1 MGRSIQLYHFRGF
14 SLSEVWVEYHCL
26 AVYLLFDLLFSGV
39 TIKLCNAN
47 RLQTPEDKTFYT
59 EEDFRDFLA
68 RRGWTFL
75 REYGGY
81 RNVESLDDLRR
92 GAIYQGMRS
101 LGDWFCSI
109 CLGKACSV
117 CACVRA
123 CVRARACVKWKHNIV
138 IPFSVIWVKP
148 SFILWVSVNIAG
160 EHW

>member
-1 MGRSIQLYHFRGF
+1 MSFTGFLQLVVFGKTWEDLYSSIT
-14 SLSEVWVEYHCL
+14 SEDFHLVKFEQSTTVL
-26 AVYLLFDLLFSGV
+26 IAIYLLFDLLFSGV

-47 RLQTPEDKTFYT
+47 RMQTPEDKTFYT

-101 LGDWFCSI
+101 LGD
-109 CLGKACSV
+109 
-117 CACVRA
+117 
-123 CVRARACVKWKHNIV
+123 
-138 IPFSVIWVKP
+138 
-148 SFILWVSVNIAG
+148 
-160 EHW
+160 

>member
-1 MGRSIQLYHFRGF
+1 MNEIVHKVRKENVVHRVSPTCSVWKDMGRSIQLYHFRGF

-109 CLGKACSV
+109 CLGKACS
-117 CACVRA
+117 ACVR
-123 CVRARACVKWKHNIV
+123 VRARVCVWSGSIT
-138 IPFSVIWVKP
+138 
-148 SFILWVSVNIAG
+148 
-160 EHW
+160 

>member
-1 MGRSIQLYHFRGF
+1 MNEIVHKVRKENVVHRVSPTCSVWKDMGRSIQLYHFRGF

-68 RRGWTFL
+68 RRGWILL
-75 REYGGY
+75 REYSGY
-81 RNVESLDDLRR
+81 RNVESLDDLRP

-101 LGDWFCSI
+101 LGDWFCNI

-117 CACVRA
+117 YVCQ
-123 CVRARACVKWKHNIV
+123 
-138 IPFSVIWVKP
+138 SG
-148 SFILWVSVNIAG
+148 SIA
-160 EHW
+160 